1 MTLADPQ
8 MPVARKGP
16 WLPRLIASRRFQ
28 SWAARFPLTRRIA
41 RKDGEKLFDL
51 VSGFVYSQVLLAVV
65 ELRLLPTL
73 MAGPMSAT
81 DLAKGTDLTADRMEI
96 LCDAAVALGLLTKRR
111 ALYRPGRLGA
121 AMQGVPGLEAM
132 IRHHG
137 AFYRDLEDPVALIA
151 QQKDT
156 ELAQFWPYVFG
167 AAQAEDPDTARTYSD
182 LMAQSQ
188 VLVAEDT
195 LARVDLRDAKTVLDI
210 GGGTGAFLRAVGARH
225 KKPALHLFDLA
236 AVVPDATAQFAQA
249 GLSERVTITPGS
261 FRDNPLPQGADVIS
275 LVRVLYDHADE
286 TVAAL
291 LSKIYDT
298 LPKEGRLIVSEPM
311 AGGDIPTRSGDGY
324 FAFYTLAMQTGRARS
339 PHKIKQMLSDAGFK
353 TITDQGSSRAF
364 VTHVIEARKHTS
376 S

>member
-1 MTLADPQ
+1 MTLADPHTA
-8 MPVARKGP
+8 PKKGP

-51 VSGFVYSQVLLAVV
+51 VSGFVYSQVLMAVV
-65 ELRLLPTL
+65 ELRLIPTL
-73 MAGPMSAT
+73 MTGPLTAA
-81 DLAKGTDLTADRMEI
+81 DLAKGSPLSADRMAI
-96 LCDAAVALGLLTKRR
+96 LCDAAVALGLMQKKRGR
-111 ALYRPGRLGA
+111 YRPGRLGA

-137 AFYRDLEDPVALIA
+137 AFYRDLEDPVGLLSG
-151 QQKDT
+151 QKET

-167 AAQAEDPDTARTYSD
+167 AAKAEDPDTARTYSD

-195 LARVDLRDAKTVLDI
+195 LARVDLGGAKKILDI

-225 KKPALHLFDLA
+225 KSPQLHLFDLS

-249 GLSERVTITPGS
+249 GLSDRVMITSGS
-261 FRDNPLPQGADVIS
+261 FRDDPLPSDADVIS

-286 TVAAL
+286 TVHAL
-291 LSKIYDT
+291 LSKVYDT
-298 LPKEGRLIVSEPM
+298 LPKGGRLIISEPM
-311 AGGDIPTRSGDGY
+311 AGGDIPSRCGDGY

-339 PHKIKQMLSDAGFK
+339 PGKIMEILRDCGFSDVSDK
-353 TITDQGSSRAF
+353 GSARPF
-364 VTHVIEARKHTS
+364 VTHVIEARKA
-376 S
+376 